1 MRKKYSKPIAAA
13 FCITT
18 EQVIAASPE
27 IPFIEEKVDAN
38 FEVLGKDDDFFM
50 NDDIVITDG
59 DDFKGIW

>member
-27 IPFIEEKVDAN
+27 IQFVEEKVDAN
-38 FEVLGKDDDFFM
+38 FEVLGKDDDSFM
-50 NDDIVITDG
+50 NDDLENL
-59 DDFKGIW
+59 W

>member
-50 NDDIVITDG
+50 NDD
-59 DDFKGIW
+59 FKGIW